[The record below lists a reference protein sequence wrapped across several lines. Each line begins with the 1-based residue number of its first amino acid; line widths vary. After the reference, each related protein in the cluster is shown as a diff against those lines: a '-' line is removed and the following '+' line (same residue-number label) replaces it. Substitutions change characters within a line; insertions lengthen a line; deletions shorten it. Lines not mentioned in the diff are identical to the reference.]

1 MREISLHILDLVQN
15 SVEAGASKVS
25 LLVVEDN
32 VEDVLTVKVVDNG
45 RGMAKELIDKIKN
58 PFVTTRTTR
67 KVGLG
72 LPLIDMST
80 KMSDGYLTIESEVG
94 KGTQVFASYKY
105 SHIDRPPL
113 GDIQS
118 TLKVIIVSYQQID
131 FYYEHKKNDKSFVV
145 DTSQIKE
152 LLGEDIDF
160 NEQLFRQWLDGY
172 LEEGLRNL
180 G

>member
-15 SVEAGASKVS
+15 SVEAGATKVS
-25 LLVVEDN
+25 LFVTEDSAQ
-32 VEDVLTVKVVDNG
+32 DVLTVKVVDNG
-45 RGMAKELIDKIKN
+45 RGMAKELIDRIRN

-94 KGTQVFASYKY
+94 KGTEVFACFKH

-118 TLKVIIVSYQQID
+118 TIKVIVVSYQQID
-131 FYYEHKKNDKSFVV
+131 FYYEHRKDDKSFVV
-145 DTSQIKE
+145 DTKQIKE
-152 LLGEDIDF
+152 ILGDDIDF
-160 NEQLFRQWLDGY
+160 NEQIFRQWLDEY
-172 LEEGLRNL
+172 LSEGLRNL
-180 G
+180 N

>member
-15 SVEAGASKVS
+15 SVEARATKVS
-25 LLVVEDN
+25 LFITEDTSK
-32 VEDVLTVKVVDNG
+32 DFLTIKVLDNG
-45 RGMAKELIDKIKN
+45 HGMTKELIEKIKN

-80 KMSDGYLTIESEVG
+80 KMSNGYLTIQSKVGEGTEVL
-94 KGTQVFASYKY
+94 VSYQH

-113 GDIQS
+113 GDILS
-118 TLKVIIVSYQQID
+118 TIKIIVISYQQID

-145 DTSQIKE
+145 DTKEIKTV
-152 LLGEDIDF
+152 LGEDIDF
-160 NEQLFRQWLDGY
+160 NEQLFRQWLDDY
-172 LEEGLRNL
+172 LKDGLRNL
-180 G
+180 N